1 MSDPTPIRVLV
12 ADDHLVVRRGLVSLI
27 DDEADMQ
34 VVGEAQNGA
43 QAVTLFRQLQPDVT
57 LMDLRM
63 PELSGS
69 DAITAIRQDTP
80 TARIVILTTYDSDDD
95 IYTGLRAGA
104 MAYLLKDS
112 PRQELILAMRSVL
125 AGKRYL
131 PSLIGTKL
139 AEWIDTAQIS
149 NRERQVLYLMASGRS
164 NRAIGESLGIAEG
177 TVKSHVNNIMNKLQA
192 DDRTHAVVVALKR
205 GIIKL

>member
-1 MSDPTPIRVLV
+1 MSNPTSIRVLV

-27 DDEADMQ
+27 EDEADMQ

-43 QAVTLFRQLQPDVT
+43 EAVALFRQLQPDVT

-69 DAITAIRQDTP
+69 DAIAAIRQATP

-95 IYTGLRAGA
+95 IYTALRSGA

-112 PRQELILAMRSVL
+112 PRQELILAIRSVL

-131 PSLIGTKL
+131 PSHIGTKL
-139 AEWIDTAQIS
+139 AGRIDMAQIS
-149 NRERQVLYLMASGRS
+149 ERERQVLYLMASGRS
-164 NRAIGESLGIAEG
+164 NKEIGESLGITEG